1 MLPPEIIKKIKQ
13 IHFRSARSVDAM
25 MAGHYKSVFRGSG
38 IEFEEVREYSPGD
51 EVKSIDWKV
60 SARLGR
66 PYIKR
71 YREERE
77 LVVTLLVDMSGSENF
92 GTTENLKR
100 ETAAEVAAVLAFS
113 AIKNN
118 DLVGVI
124 LFTDRVEKF
133 IPPKKGSA
141 HVWRVIREIFAFS
154 PSGLGTDIRSAV
166 AYLGRVA
173 RKRTVAFLISDFL
186 DRDYL
191 RQLRTA
197 SQRHE
202 IISILLSDP
211 GDFHLPE
218 AGILTLRD
226 FETGRTVLLDASDPK
241 TRRAYQTEKIEE
253 YRQTLAGL
261 KSNNIDTI
269 EIHTGDSAA
278 DALIR
283 YFRIRERR
291 RR

>member
-13 IHFRSARSVDAM
+13 IHFRSARRVDAM
-25 MAGHYKSVFRGSG
+25 MAGQYKSVFRGSG

-77 LVVTLLVDMSGSENF
+77 LVVTLLVDMSASENF

-124 LFTDRVEKF
+124 LFTDRVEKY

-141 HVWRVIREIFAFS
+141 HVWRLIREIFAFS
-154 PSGLGTDIRSAV
+154 PQGLGTDIRSAV

-226 FETGRTVLLDASDPK
+226 FETGRTVLLDASDAK
-241 TRRAYQTEKIEE
+241 TRSRYQTGKIEE
-253 YRQTLAGL
+253 YRRTLAGL

-291 RR
+291 RW

>member
-1 MLPPEIIKKIKQ
+1 MLPPEVIKKIKQ
-13 IHFRSARSVDAM
+13 IHFKSARMVDAM
-25 MAGHYKSVFRGSG
+25 MAGQYKSVFRGTG

-51 EVKSIDWKV
+51 DVKSIDWKV

-77 LVVTLLVDMSGSENF
+77 RVVTLLVDMSGSENF
-92 GTTENLKR
+92 GTTDHLKR
-100 ETAAEVAAVLAFS
+100 ETATEVAAILAFS

-124 LFTDRVEKF
+124 LFTDQVEKY

-141 HVWRVIREIFAFS
+141 HVWRVIREIYAFEPRS
-154 PSGLGTDIRSAV
+154 LGTDIQNAV

-173 RKRTVAFLISDFL
+173 RKRTVTFLISDFL
-186 DRDYL
+186 DRDYH

-211 GDFHLPE
+211 GDFILPE

-226 FETGRTVLLDASDPK
+226 FETGDTVLLDASDPK
-241 TRRAYQTEKIEE
+241 TRRAYQAGKFEE
-253 YRQTLAGL
+253 YRQTVAGL
-261 KSNNIDTI
+261 KGSNIDCI

-278 DALIR
+278 DALTR